1 LCNLRGIPEGKAVT
15 LYTVMSEISYH
26 NKSMNDFLSVAV
38 SGPFRKMQNQKKLS
52 TVDRSLYV
60 HSNFLKQ
67 VLLKELTF
75 G

>member
-1 LCNLRGIPEGKAVT
+1 
-15 LYTVMSEISYH
+15 
-26 NKSMNDFLSVAV
+26 MNDFLSVAV